1 MGKGVKDQTNLVR
14 RDGVYYFRARV
25 PKDLQEHYGKTVHYY
40 SLRTK
45 SKPEAAELARLD
57 RLKFDQ
63 EYAHLHALRNAAP
76 VRELSAPELERLASL
91 YYAKLLHDDED
102 IRARGLLVLPVPGH
116 DVFDL
121 YGKASAGFAKR
132 DGERLARGDVK
143 LPDADMAAFM
153 EQHGIKLD
161 AASEAYRKAA
171 YAFTRERRRAGDAIA
186 ARHRGEVVDTPPAAA
201 EGVSRSPAVPH
212 REDTLDALLAYWKS
226 QKTRPA
232 NTINEATRAL
242 GLLRKITGDALPASR
257 VEKRHVVQLKDELLA
272 SGKLQKATVLKYLNM
287 LRAVFQ
293 AAVDNDRLPKNPAA
307 GVKVPKDAPGRPK
320 RVPLNLESLRTL
332 FHSEVYTQG
341 KRPIGGAGEAAYW
354 LPLLGLW
361 TGARLDELG
370 QLEVESVKQ
379 EEGVWYLD
387 FTPDPAKGKRLKNA
401 NSRRRVPIHPELVRC
416 GFLAY
421 VEQTKAAGH
430 SWLFPRL
437 SSAPDRKRTAS
448 FSQWFGRYRKGLGI
462 TDEREVFHSFRHG
475 FMEAGRAAGIAR
487 EVRYQFTGHGTR
499 DEGDGYGGWPLPTL
513 AEAMAR
519 IRYDGLDLSHLYKP
533 AEATPEGE
541 TVAGP

>member
-1 MGKGVKDQTNLVR
+1 MGKDVKDQTNLVL

-25 PKDLQEHYGKTVHYY
+25 PKDLQEHYGKKEHFY

-45 SKPEAAELARLD
+45 DKGKAAEKARLE
-57 RLKFDQ
+57 RVKFDQ
-63 EYAHLHALRNAAP
+63 AYAHLKAVRDAARVQELPP
-76 VRELSAPELERLASL
+76 VELERLASF
-91 YYAKLLHDDED
+91 YYAKLLADDED
-102 IRARGLLVLPVPGH
+102 IRARGLLMLPVPGH

-132 DGERLARGDVK
+132 DGERYARGDVT
-143 LPDADMAAFM
+143 LPDADMDAFL

-161 AASEAYRKAA
+161 PASEVYRKAA

-186 ARHRGEVVDTPPAAA
+186 ARHRGEVFDTPPEAA
-201 EGVSRSPAVPH
+201 EAVSRAPTVPH
-212 REDTLDALLAYWKS
+212 REDTLDALLAYWEA
-226 QKTRPA
+226 QKVRPD
-232 NTINEATRAL
+232 NTVKETKRAVR
-242 GLLRKITGDALPASR
+242 LLRKITGDALPASR
-257 VEKRHVVQLKDELLA
+257 VEKRHLVQLKDELLT
-272 SGKLQKATVLKYLNM
+272 SGTLQKATVLKYINL

-293 AAVDNDRLPKNPAA
+293 AAVDNDKLPKNPAA
-307 GVKVPKDAPGRPK
+307 GVKVPKDAPGEPK

-341 KRPIGGAGEAAYW
+341 KRPAGGAGEAAYW

-370 QLEVESVKQ
+370 QLEVGSVKR

-387 FTPDPAKGKRLKNA
+387 FAPDPAKGKRLKNA
-401 NSRRRVPIHPELVRC
+401 NSRRRVPIHPELLRC

-421 VEQTKAAGH
+421 VERTKTAGH

-437 SSAPDRKRTAS
+437 SAAPDRKRTAS
-448 FSQWFGRYRKGLGI
+448 FSQWFGRYRRQLGI
-462 TDEREVFHSFRHG
+462 TGEREVFHSFRHG
-475 FMEAGRAAGIAR
+475 FMEAGRAAGLTKELR
-487 EVRYQFTGHGTR
+487 HQFTGHGTR

-519 IRYDGLDLSHLYKP
+519 IRYDGLDLSHLHKP
-533 AEATPEGE
+533 AEAAPEGE
-541 TVAGP
+541 T

>member
-14 RDGVYYFRARV
+14 REGVYYFRARV
-25 PKDLQEHYGKTVHYY
+25 PKDLHEHYGKTVHYY

-57 RLKFDQ
+57 RLKLDQ
-63 EYAHLHALRNAAP
+63 EYTHLRAIRTAAL
-76 VRELSAPELERLASL
+76 VHELSAAELERLASL
-91 YYAKLLHDDED
+91 YYAKLLADDED
-102 IRARGLLVLPVPGH
+102 IRARGLLMLPVPGH

-121 YGKASAGFAKR
+121 YGKASEGFAKR
-132 DGERLARGDVK
+132 DGERYARGDVK
-143 LPDADMAAFM
+143 LPDADMDAFL

-161 AASEAYRKAA
+161 PASEVYRKAA

-186 ARHRGEVVDTPPAAA
+186 ARHRGEVVATPAEAA
-201 EGVSRSPAVPH
+201 EAVTRVPAVPH
-212 REDTLDALLAYWKS
+212 REDTLDALLAYWEA
-226 QKTRPA
+226 QKDRPD
-232 NTINEATRAL
+232 NTVKEAKRAL

-257 VEKRHVVQLKDELLA
+257 VEKRHLVQLKDELLA
-272 SGKLQKATVLKYLNM
+272 SGTLQKDTVRKLLNL

-293 AAVDNDRLPKNPAA
+293 VAVDNDRLPKNPAA
-307 GVKVPKDAPGRPK
+307 GIKIPKDAPGQPK
-320 RVPLNLESLRTL
+320 RVPFSLESLRTL
-332 FHSEVYTQG
+332 FRSEVYTHG
-341 KRPIGGAGEAAYW
+341 KRPAGGAGEAAYW

-370 QLEVESVKQ
+370 QLEVGSVKR
-379 EEGVWYLD
+379 ESGVWYFD
-387 FTPDPAKGKRLKNA
+387 FEPDPTKGKRLKNP
-401 NSRRRVPIHPELVRC
+401 NSRRRVPIHPELLRC
-416 GFLAY
+416 GFLGY
-421 VEQTKAAGH
+421 VAETKAAGH

-448 FSQWFGRYRKGLGI
+448 FSQWFSRYLRGVVKV
-462 TDEREVFHSFRHG
+462 DNPREVFHSFRHG

-513 AEAMAR
+513 AEAMGR

-541 TVAGP
+541 T

>member
-1 MGKGVKDQTNLVR
+1 MGKDVKDQTNLVR

-25 PKDLQEHYGKTVHYY
+25 PKELHEHYGKTVHYY

-45 SKPEAAELARLD
+45 SKPEAAEQARLD

-63 EYAHLHALRNAAP
+63 EYAHLRAVRDAA
-76 VRELSAPELERLASL
+76 VVHELSAAELERLASL
-91 YYAKLLHDDED
+91 YYAKLLADDED
-102 IRARGLLVLPVPGH
+102 IRARGLLTLPVPGYT
-116 DVFDL
+116 VNEVVGL
-121 YGKASAGFAKR
+121 YGEASEGFAKR
-132 DGERLARGDVK
+132 DGERYARGDVK
-143 LPDADMAAFM
+143 IPDPDMDAFM
-153 EQHGIKLD
+153 EHHGIKLD
-161 AASEAYRKAA
+161 PASEVYRKAA
-171 YAFTRERRRAGDAIA
+171 YTFTRERRRAGDAIA

-201 EGVSRSPAVPH
+201 EAVIRVPAVPH
-212 REDTLDALLAYWKS
+212 REDTLDALLAYWKG

-232 NTINEATRAL
+232 NTTNEATRAL

-257 VEKRHVVQLKDELLA
+257 IEKRHLVQLKDELLA
-272 SGKLQKATVLKYLNM
+272 SGKLQKATVLKYMNM

-293 AAVDNDRLPKNPAA
+293 VAVDNDRLPKNPAA
-307 GVKVPKDAPGRPK
+307 GIKVPKDAPGRAK

-332 FHSEVYTQG
+332 FHSEVYTKG
-341 KRPIGGAGEAAYW
+341 KRPQGGAGEAAYW

-370 QLEVESVKQ
+370 QLEVGSVKR
-379 EEGVWYLD
+379 EADIWYFD
-387 FTPDPAKGKRLKNA
+387 FEPDPAKGKRLKNP

-416 GFLAY
+416 GFLGY
-421 VEQTKAAGH
+421 VAETKAAGH

-448 FSQWFGRYRKGLGI
+448 FSQWFGRYRKKLGI

-487 EVRYQFTGHGTR
+487 ELRYQFTGHGTR

-513 AEAMAR
+513 AEAMGR
-519 IRYDGLDLSHLYKP
+519 IRYDGLDLSHLHKP

-541 TVAGP
+541 P